1 MAAGLQV
8 WDASGN
14 IILDTSD
21 YTFRYMGAY
30 GFTISSSSDTIVSIS
45 GIAAGTHFATCD
57 VGYPVVETN
66 QVRVCPQFNASGA
79 ATLHLFRI

>member
-21 YTFRYMGAY
+21 YTFRFVSSHT
-30 GFTISSSSDTIVSIS
+30 FTISGSSDVIVSVS
-45 GIAAGTHFATCD
+45 GIAAGTHFATT
-57 VGYPVVETN
+57 VKGFPVVETN
-66 QVRVCPQFNASGA
+66 QVRIKPQFNASGTD
-79 ATLHLFRI
+79 TLFVFRI